1 MAMVTATTKVPKNN
15 FYHRGIFPV
24 VGSSAA
30 AMLLLSFHSGAT
42 DWKITPT
49 LDLNETYTDNVRLTQ
64 DNEKSDFVTQINPG
78 ISLIGTGPHL
88 KVDARYVMQNI
99 FYAKENSEN
108 AINHQL
114 HALANAELLDDL
126 FFVDANASI
135 SQQNISSFGQQTTDN
150 TNITNNRTNVKT
162 YSISP
167 YLLNH
172 FQNFASSELRYTHDS
187 VSTNGTGSA
196 VSSGLSNSQS
206 DKILM
211 SLKSGTDFRM
221 LGWGLNYNKQRIDF
235 NSSQT
240 VDLETYGGDLRYL
253 ITPHLSLTATG
264 GEEKNSYPSLTG
276 KSSGGPFWTAGFAW
290 NPSQRTSI
298 AANAGKRF
306 FGNTYSLKAD
316 HRSRRTFWNVS
327 YDEGITTTRDQ
338 FLLPATIDT
347 AGFLAKSPQFIAAFP
362 TEAERLAAAET
373 FISANGL
380 PTSLA
385 DSVNLLTNRF
395 FLQKS
400 LRASVSITGVRSTIV
415 LSLFDIKREAQT
427 SQTAD
432 SALLGTSDLS
442 LLDNTKQVGV
452 SALWNRRISPRTSAN
467 ISAAYTRTSSPAS
480 GRQDE
485 FKTLRIGLTRQLQPK
500 VNGTIELRHNELDS
514 NQSSSFAYKENAIT
528 ASVNIRF

>member
-30 AMLLLSFHSGAT
+30 VMLLLSFHSGAT

-49 LDLNETYTDNVRLTQ
+49 LNLKETYTDNVRLTQ

-187 VSTNGTGSA
+187 VSTDGTGSA

-211 SLKSGTDFRM
+211 SLKSGTDFRT

-253 ITPHLSLTATG
+253 ITC
-264 GEEKNSYPSLTG
+264 
-276 KSSGGPFWTAGFAW
+276 
-290 NPSQRTSI
+290 
-298 AANAGKRF
+298 
-306 FGNTYSLKAD
+306 
-316 HRSRRTFWNVS
+316 
-327 YDEGITTTRDQ
+327 
-338 FLLPATIDT
+338 LLY
-347 AGFLAKSPQFIAAFP
+347 
-362 TEAERLAAAET
+362 
-373 FISANGL
+373 
-380 PTSLA
+380 
-385 DSVNLLTNRF
+385 
-395 FLQKS
+395 
-400 LRASVSITGVRSTIV
+400 
-415 LSLFDIKREAQT
+415 
-427 SQTAD
+427 
-432 SALLGTSDLS
+432 TSD
-442 LLDNTKQVGV
+442 
-452 SALWNRRISPRTSAN
+452 
-467 ISAAYTRTSSPAS
+467 AA
-480 GRQDE
+480 DE
-485 FKTLRIGLTRQLQPK
+485 
-500 VNGTIELRHNELDS
+500 
-514 NQSSSFAYKENAIT
+514 
-528 ASVNIRF
+528 